1 VALLPTL
8 VEKKSE
14 VEMRLDAGTTNTS
27 PLTRSKPLNHA
38 SLIVECVAHGL
49 TDAVYGGGGGGLAGG
64 GVGGGGVRGGPGGG
78 GWGGGGWY

>member
-1 VALLPTL
+1 VALLPTF

-49 TDAVYGGGGGGLAGG
+49 TDAVYWGGGGGGLR
-64 GVGGGGVRGGPGGG
+64 RGR
-78 GWGGGGWY
+78 GWGVVAAWAV

>member
-1 VALLPTL
+1 MALLPTL

-49 TDAVYGGGGGGLAGG
+49 TDAVY
-64 GVGGGGVRGGPGGG
+64 
-78 GWGGGGWY
+78 WGGGGRAAWALVGAGCGVGGVIARMA